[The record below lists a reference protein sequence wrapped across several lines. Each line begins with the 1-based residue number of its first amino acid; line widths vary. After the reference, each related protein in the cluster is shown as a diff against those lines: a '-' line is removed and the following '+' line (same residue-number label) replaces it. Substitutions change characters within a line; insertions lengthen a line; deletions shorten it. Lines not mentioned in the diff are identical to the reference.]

1 MAKEKLK
8 CFSCG
13 AASLKSSRQTVKYE
27 QCGLST
33 VSLSKIEVRTCSHC
47 GERELVLPKIEELH
61 RVIAESVARKD
72 QRLTAEEFR
81 FLRKYL
87 GFSGA
92 DFARYI
98 DVQPETLSRW
108 ENGKQP
114 INLATEWLIRHM
126 ALTEKPL
133 SKYPIDVRR
142 APKSQAVVIRVADGH
157 WQSRRLD
164 SAA

>member
-8 CFSCG
+8 CMECRVG
-13 AASLKSSRQTVKYE
+13 WLKSSRQTVKYS

-33 VSLSKIEVRTCSHC
+33 ISLAKIEVRTCTSC
-47 GERELVLPKIEELH
+47 GERELVLPRIEELH
-61 RVIAESVARKD
+61 RVIAETVAKKAA
-72 QRLTAEEFR
+72 RLTPEEFR

-87 GFSGA
+87 GFSGV

-108 ENGKQP
+108 ETGKQP
-114 INLATEWLIRHM
+114 INMTAEWLVRHM

-133 SKYPIDVRR
+133 SKYPIDKEH
-142 APKSQAVVIRVADGH
+142 APKPKPVLIAVEGGH
-157 WQSRRLD
+157 WLPRELGD
-164 SAA
+164 AA